1 MASCLLGCGVK
12 KADNVV
18 NLALWIDLSEL
29 GGHRRGCRRASGPHS
44 AGVLGWAWKTGTAS
58 LHRLRSPSPNPP
70 CRIHRGSRNRQP
82 KTKEG
87 GGGGRAADP
96 LNTGPAPALLPVSL
110 RSARAAAA
118 MICLLLTIF
127 ANLFPAALPSVHER
141 TFLAVKPDGVQRR
154 LVGEIVRRFE
164 RKGFKLVALKLLQ
177 VWQGLDVVRVSR
189 ALIGATDPVDAP
201 PGTIRGDFCIEV
213 GKNVIHGSDSVESAR
228 REIALWFRPDE
239 LLCWEDSTE
248 HWLYE

>member
-1 MASCLLGCGVK
+1 M
-12 KADNVV
+12 V

-70 CRIHRGSRNRQP
+70 CRIHRGRRNRQP

-87 GGGGRAADP
+87 DGGGRAADP

-127 ANLFPAALPSVHER
+127 ANLFPA
-141 TFLAVKPDGVQRR
+141 
-154 LVGEIVRRFE
+154 GEPR
-164 RKGFKLVALKLLQ
+164 
-177 VWQGLDVVRVSR
+177 D
-189 ALIGATDPVDAP
+189 
-201 PGTIRGDFCIEV
+201 
-213 GKNVIHGSDSVESAR
+213 
-228 REIALWFRPDE
+228 
-239 LLCWEDSTE
+239 
-248 HWLYE
+248 